1 MGIELPYLG
10 HGVGLRSKHFPEVL
24 AGAAR
29 VDWFEAISENFMV
42 RGGRP
47 LRVLD
52 QARALAPVALH
63 GVSLS
68 LGSIDPLRESYLD
81 ELVALAARVQPAWIS
96 DHLCWGSVGGHYAHD
111 LLPLPYTE
119 EALTHVVARVDRIQ
133 DRLGRQIL
141 IENVSSYLTYVRS
154 AMPEWEFLAE
164 VARRSDCG
172 ILLDVNNVYVS
183 AVNHGFDPS
192 VYLAGVPAD
201 RVGQIHLAGHSDHGT
216 HLLDTHDAPVRGE
229 VWELYRSVV
238 ERMGRVSTLI
248 EWDEHIPELSELL
261 AEAGRARSVEHEV
274 LGAHAASA

>member
-24 AGAAR
+24 AGTAR